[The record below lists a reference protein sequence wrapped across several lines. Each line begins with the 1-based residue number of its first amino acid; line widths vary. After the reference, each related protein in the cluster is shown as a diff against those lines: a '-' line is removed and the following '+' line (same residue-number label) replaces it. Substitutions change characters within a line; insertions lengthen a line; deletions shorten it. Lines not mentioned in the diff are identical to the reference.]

1 MCAIGSAASG
11 LERRGASFTV
21 ESLAKELRQEWVEEA
36 LRETGRESV
45 RERLLPATLTA
56 WLVIL
61 MGLHRRTSYVNLLY
75 REKAKLAQIL
85 GNNDEYV
92 KFTQEAD
99 KNMKLA
105 LEMRKRVMAK
115 Q

>member
-1 MCAIGSAASG
+1 MG
-11 LERRGASFTV
+11 LDY
-21 ESLAKELRQEWVEEA
+21 LARANELREDYFEA
-36 LRETGRESV
+36 
-45 RERLLPATLTA
+45 
-56 WLVIL
+56 
-61 MGLHRRTSYVNLLY
+61 TSYVNLLY

-85 GNNDEYV
+85 GNNDNYV

-105 LEMRKRVMAK
+105 LEMRKRLAAK